1 MKTLNGKFYFDKND
15 INEFRKKAVFLVHN
29 PTDEYD
35 QMYSFDKDE
44 IDTIIEGI
52 TAFNNSIAWEFSS
65 ETAINVE
72 KIKMVHQTLTQYHTK
87 KMTKDEFGK
96 IPVDQVTSYCV
107 KRYENW
113 LNGIGQDLFLDI
125 FVKYRG

>member
-65 ETAINVE
+65 ETAINVG
-72 KIKMVHQTLTQYHTK
+72 KIKMVHQTLAQYHTK

-113 LNGIGQDLFLDI
+113 LKAIGQDLFLDI

>member
-15 INEFRKKAVFLVHN
+15 INEFRKKAVFLIHN

-113 LNGIGQDLFLDI
+113 LKGIGQDLFLDI

>member
-1 MKTLNGKFYFDKND
+1 MKTLNGKFYFEKND

-113 LNGIGQDLFLDI
+113 LKVIGQDLFIDI
-125 FVKYRG
+125 FVKYRA

>member
-113 LNGIGQDLFLDI
+113 LKGIGQDLFLDI

>member
-44 IDTIIEGI
+44 IDTIIKGI
-52 TAFNNSIAWEFSS
+52 TKTAW
-65 ETAINVE
+65 
-72 KIKMVHQTLTQYHTK
+72 
-87 KMTKDEFGK
+87 
-96 IPVDQVTSYCV
+96 
-107 KRYENW
+107 
-113 LNGIGQDLFLDI
+113 
-125 FVKYRG
+125 

>member
-1 MKTLNGKFYFDKND
+1 MKTLNGKFYFEKND

-113 LNGIGQDLFLDI
+113 LKGIGQDLFLDI